1 MANITLTKF
10 TAEEQVLVGRLDPA
24 RLPRHIAITMD
35 GNGRWATRQGL
46 PRVVGHRAGVESVR
60 AVINACGGL
69 GVEYLTLYSFSTENW
84 SRPDSEVHAL
94 MGLIEEQLRAEVEG
108 LHRENSRVR
117 HLGRREG
124 LPPSLLQALD
134 DAEALT
140 GRNSGLQV
148 IFAINYSGR
157 TELVDVARSLAA
169 EAAAGTLNP
178 ATLGE
183 ADITRALYLPDVPAP
198 DILIRTGGEMRV
210 SNYLLWEIAYTELW
224 FTPLLWPE
232 FRAAQLLEAV
242 EEYQHRQR
250 KFGRIAP

>member
-10 TAEEQVLVGRLDPA
+10 TPEEQAIVGRLDPA

-84 SRPDSEVHAL
+84 SRPDNEVHAL
-94 MGLIEEQLRAEVEG
+94 MGLIEEQLRAEVEA

-117 HLGRREG
+117 HLGRRQG

-140 GRNSGLQV
+140 ARNSGLQV

-157 TELVDVARSLAA
+157 TELVDVARTLAA

-250 KFGRIAP
+250 KFGRITP